1 MSEADRARAAAA
13 RRAARERAQATSTPD
28 GRRVAPGTTQ
38 DQAAR
43 IPEGMVYDERSGGY
57 VDAGLV
63 AQRMGPAQGASAS
76 FMAGAPFV
84 GEFADEAMGQ
94 AYGAATGRSPEVGQ
108 EIMRQSREQFQE
120 ARPGAGTALEVG
132 GGIVGSLPIAASSV
146 GRAADTFVRGGTK
159 VGNVLRGGA
168 VGLGFGLA
176 EGAAQGAG
184 RAEEGERAQGAA
196 QGAAIGGTLGGALG
210 VFAPLVGAGV
220 EAFARRVK
228 KLDVR
233 AIADEFG
240 ISPPAA
246 RTVKE
251 ALLNDDLDEAA
262 KRLGQLGD
270 DAMLADSG
278 PATGQLLNAAV
289 STGGD
294 ALTTTRRAVEG
305 RAQTVGAR
313 LRGRLDDILGKPI
326 GVRTA
331 AREIADST
339 RAARSSAYQRAYSQ
353 AINYADDAGRRIE
366 TVLDRVPSGTL
377 RRAVDEANEAM
388 QEAGQRNM
396 QILADVADDGAVVF
410 REMPNV
416 QQLDQIKRALDS
428 IAREAVD
435 QFGRPTQPG
444 LRASRLARDLRDAVG
459 EAVPAY
465 RAALREGG
473 DKIQRDAG
481 LDLGRKLLWSNTTV
495 EDALDFVRSRPSGE
509 AMAAARQG
517 VRETIENTMANVRRT
532 ITDPNVDA
540 REAMQ
545 IVKELS
551 SRNNMAKLRLILGKA
566 KADELLGELDKQA
579 TSLLLRGAVA
589 RNSDTAIRQ
598 SIQRQVVDEAQPGVV
613 RRTAGNL
620 GNPLEAAREIT
631 QDVAGID
638 PRSMNARQ
646 REVFSEIARALTEI
660 RGEDAQRALQ
670 SVNKALQGQPLRD
683 AEAQAIARVW
693 AIPGFNAA
701 YQAGQQSLT
710 PQ

>member
-13 RRAARERAQATSTPD
+13 RRAARARMEAQQTPD
-28 GRRVAPGTTQ
+28 GRQTAPGTTQ

-43 IPEGMVYDERSGGY
+43 IPEGMVYDERRGQY
-57 VDAGLV
+57 VDTKLSAER
-63 AQRMGPAQGASAS
+63 QGPVQGAIINYL
-76 FMAGAPFV
+76 AGTPFV
-84 GEFADEAMGQ
+84 GEFVDEAMGQ
-94 AYGAATGRSPEVGQ
+94 ALGAFGRSPEVEQ
-108 EIMRQSREQFQE
+108 EITRQTREQFRE
-120 ARPGAGTALEVG
+120 DRPGMATALEVG

-146 GRAADTFVRGGTK
+146 GRAADAFVRGGTK
-159 VGNVLRGGA
+159 VGNVLRAGA
-168 VGLGFGLA
+168 VGAGFGVA

-184 RAEEGERAQGAA
+184 RAEEGDRAQGAA

-210 VFAPLVGAGV
+210 AFAPLVGQGV
-220 EAFARRVK
+220 EELARRVK
-228 KLDVR
+228 RLDVR

-262 KRLGQLGD
+262 KRLSQLGD
-270 DAMLADSG
+270 DAMLADAG
-278 PATGQLLNAAV
+278 PATQGLLDAAV
-289 STGGD
+289 TTGGE

-305 RAQTVGAR
+305 RAQTVGSR
-313 LRGRLDDILGKPI
+313 LRGKLDDILGKPM
-326 GVRTA
+326 GVRAA
-331 AREIADST
+331 AREISDST
-339 RAARSSAYQRAYSQ
+339 RAARSSAYQRAYAQ
-353 AINYADDAGRRIE
+353 PINYADDAGRSIE
-366 TVLDRVPSGTL
+366 AVLERVPSGTL
-377 RRAVDEANEAM
+377 RRAIDEANESM
-388 QEAGQRNM
+388 QEAGLRNM
-396 QILADVADDGAVVF
+396 QIMAEVADDGAVVF

-435 QFGRPTQPG
+435 QFGRPTAQG
-444 LRASRLARDLRDAVG
+444 QRASRLARDLRNALGDA
-459 EAVPAY
+459 APAY
-465 RAALREGG
+465 RAALREGA
-473 DKIQRDAG
+473 DKVQRDLG
-481 LDLGRKLLWSNTTV
+481 LDLGRKLLWGNTSV
-495 EDALDFVRSRPSGE
+495 EDVLDFVRNRPSGE

-517 VRETIENTMANVRRT
+517 VRETIENTMSKVRRT

-545 IVKELS
+545 IVKQLS
-551 SRNNMAKLRLILGKA
+551 SRQNMAKLRLILGKQRA
-566 KADELLGELDKQA
+566 EELLSELDKQA
-579 TSLLLRGAVA
+579 TSLLLRGAVS
-589 RNSDTAIRQ
+589 RNSQTAVRQ
-598 SIQRQVVDEAQPGVV
+598 SIQRQVVDEAQPGVI

-638 PRSMNARQ
+638 PRSLNARQ
-646 REVFSEIARALTEI
+646 REVFAEIARALTDI
-660 RGEDAQRALQ
+660 RGADAQRALQ

-693 AIPGFNAA
+693 TIPGFTAA
-701 YQAGQQSLT
+701 YQAGQQSLA